1 MADRKLATIRRVSA
15 VDDIPKKD
23 RIGLAHIDGWTVI
36 VQKEQIHA
44 GDLVVFCEIDS
55 VLPDA
60 EWCSFL
66 KDHRIRTMKM
76 AGCLSQ
82 GIAFPLSILPV
93 YSAPDGLYISE
104 GDDVTEMLGI
114 TKWERPDATD
124 LDLGNKG
131 GTSGKKKFPKW
142 LMKYGWFRW
151 FVYKFIDKRTAKGF
165 PDFVSKTDEVR
176 IQNAPWYLDKDQEW
190 VLTEK
195 VDGQSGTFAVKKT
208 HKMFG
213 DKYETFVCS
222 RNIRLFNP
230 DNSSYW
236 KVWEKYDLETIL
248 EYLCESMPYEWVCIQ
263 GEIIGPGIQ
272 GNKYKRTEPELYV
285 FNFITDR
292 DGRWA
297 SADAKA
303 LLEPLGIPWVPII
316 AVDTLP
322 KSVEEMLK
330 VAHGDSRLADTLR
343 EGLVCR
349 TLDGKQSF
357 KVVDPEFLIKWGE

>member
-1 MADRKLATIRRVSA
+1 MAERKLATIRRVSA
-15 VDDIPKKD
+15 VDDIPNKD

-66 KDHRIRTMKM
+66 KDHRIKTMKM

-82 GIAFPLSILPV
+82 GIAFPLSILPEALSST
-93 YSAPDGLYISE
+93 YTE
-104 GDDVTEMLGI
+104 GTDVTDALSI

-124 LDLGNKG
+124 LDLGNRG
-131 GTSGKKKFPKW
+131 GTSSNKKFPKW
-142 LMKYGWFRW
+142 LMKYKWFRW

-165 PDFVSKTDEVR
+165 PDFVSKTDETR
-176 IQNAPWYLDKDQEW
+176 IQNAPWYLDKDQQW

-195 VDGQSGTFAVKKT
+195 IDGQSGTFAVKKT
-208 HKMFG
+208 HKLFG
-213 DKYETFVCS
+213 SKYETFICS

-230 DNSSYW
+230 DSSSYW
-236 KVWEKYDLETIL
+236 SVWNKYGLEEKLIA
-248 EYLCESMPYEWVCIQ
+248 LCEFLCCEWVCIQ

-272 GNKYKRTEPELYV
+272 GNKYKRTKPQLYV
-285 FNFITDR
+285 FNFITSN

-297 SADAKA
+297 SADGKT
-303 LLEPLGIPWVPII
+303 LLESFDLIWVPII
-316 AVDTLP
+316 GVESLP
-322 KSVEEMLK
+322 KTVEEML
-330 VAHGDSRLADTLR
+330 ALASGPSALADTLR

-349 TLDGKQSF
+349 SMDGKQSF
-357 KVVDPEFLIKWGE
+357 KAVDPEFLMKWGE

>member
-15 VDDIPKKD
+15 VNDIPNKD
-23 RIGLAHIDGWTVI
+23 RIGLAHIDGWTII

-44 GDLVVFCEIDS
+44 DDLVVFCEIDS
-55 VLPDA
+55 VLPDE

-66 KDHRIRTMKM
+66 KDHRIKTMKM

-82 GIAFPLSILPV
+82 GIAFPLSILPEALPTT
-93 YSAPDGLYISE
+93 YTE
-104 GDDVTEMLGI
+104 GMDVTDILGI

-124 LDLGNKG
+124 LDLGNRG
-131 GTSGKKKFPKW
+131 SASGKKKFPKW
-142 LMKYGWFRW
+142 LMRYKWFRW

-165 PDFVSKTDEVR
+165 PDFVSKTDETR

-190 VLTEK
+190 ILTEK

-213 DKYETFVCS
+213 DKYETFICS
-222 RNIRLFNP
+222 RNIRLFTP

-236 KVWEKYDLETIL
+236 KVWKKYDLETLL
-248 EYLCESMPYEWVCIQ
+248 EYLCETMHCEWVCIQ

-297 SADAKA
+297 SADGCAQ
-303 LLEPLGIPWVPII
+303 LDQLGLTWVPII
-316 AVDTLP
+316 GTAILP
-322 KSVEEMLK
+322 KSVDAMLTL
-330 VAHGDSRLADTLR
+330 AHGPSKLADTLR

-349 TLDGKQSF
+349 TMDGKQSF
-357 KVVDPEFLIKWGE
+357 KAVDPEFLIKWGE